1 MSRKIKPSSV
11 VDVTAEAEVVML
23 DAQEIQEL
31 FEDYKATRGD
41 YPHRDME
48 PTPDQLSAVKQL
60 ISGGAPPYVD
70 FASFGP
76 RGHRVLKKLM
86 FTAFSYS
93 VHTPEFHR
101 QELPGPPSVDAWW
114 KARM

>member
-1 MSRKIKPSSV
+1 M
-11 VDVTAEAEVVML
+11 
-23 DAQEIQEL
+23 

-60 ISGGAPPYVD
+60 IACGAPPYVD
-70 FASFGP
+70 FSLFGP
-76 RGHRVLKKLM
+76 HGHRLLKKLM

-93 VHTPEFHR
+93 VQT
-101 QELPGPPSVDAWW
+101 G
-114 KARM
+114 